1 MSSGE
6 RGGALKSYSRRS
18 YFLSGKTWI
27 FSYQVLYTNG
37 SSILKHAPSTFPCN
51 TMPVVLEATCS
62 SFFFQCP
69 CLRTGTIFSCKS
81 GSIFLSKPLSP
92 SVYVVNSSTCQC
104 KHCNQWSCGRIWKSY
119 TEEIL
124 CWQSIKICIVK
135 TNFCKCSYYFGMA
148 LYLLIYIININYL
161 CIKVSVPKQQWAWG
175 SLLCTNLK
183 VSQRM
188 HLYGK
193 KLKVTP
199 EELLYNVNRQS
210 KRATWQSRERKR
222 TVRWNI
228 KVEQSQHFRLFNSID
243 AMPGRVPE
251 FIMQFTFIILC
262 ITNH

>member
-27 FSYQVLYTNG
+27 FLYQVLYTNG

-148 LYLLIYIININYL
+148 LYLLIYIINITYL

-193 KLKVTP
+193 NWKWHQRSYCIMWTDKAKGLHDNP
-199 EELLYNVNRQS
+199 E
-210 KRATWQSRERKR
+210 RERELSDE
-222 TVRWNI
+222 I
-228 KVEQSQHFRLFNSID
+228 
-243 AMPGRVPE
+243 
-251 FIMQFTFIILC
+251 
-262 ITNH
+262 